1 MFRDLTRKNKELTRE
16 ECIMLLI
23 TEKRGVLSVT
33 GDMDYPYGMPMNHFY
48 DEKSGKI
55 YFHCG
60 KSGHRLD
67 SVMKNNKA
75 SFCVYDKGE
84 KLSNDWAL
92 TVNSVIVFGK
102 IAVID
107 DREKTADIST
117 KLSLKF
123 TDDMTYISNE
133 ISSFI
138 HETLLLELTPEHI
151 CGKRVTES

>member
-1 MFRDLTRKNKELTRE
+1 MFRDLTRKNKELTRD
-16 ECIMLLI
+16 ECIKLLV

-48 DEKSGKI
+48 DEESGKI

-75 SFCVYDKGE
+75 SFCAYDKGE
-84 KLSNDWAL
+84 KSSNDWAL

-107 DREKTADIST
+107 DREKIADISE

-133 ISSFI
+133 ISAFI

-151 CGKRVTES
+151 CGKRVIES